1 MPGWPRGESGGY
13 PGGRHRVAHG
23 KLVGVSTQATAYA
36 PGVVLRR
43 VLTEPGRR
51 RFWRELA
58 WLLIGTLLSIVS
70 AVLVLAGT
78 IVGAATSPLFIGV
91 LVLAGILQLA
101 RKFGGAH
108 RALAERL
115 LGVTATA
122 PPPRPLE
129 PGLWNWVR
137 ARVGDGPGWQAFA
150 YFLVRLPV
158 ALVEL
163 FFTVSFLLYSLAAIA
178 YPFVWQAMHG
188 QAMPVFDIRSERW
201 ASSLGYAAT
210 GVLVLFATP
219 WLVHGILAADRLL
232 VRVLIDRVTLAEQ
245 LRVLFGGAE
254 LSERVRDLEVS
265 RAVAVEDTT
274 VKLRRIERDL
284 HDGAQAQLVA
294 VAMKLGTAK
303 DALSESD
310 VDLDQIRALVSSA
323 HAGAKHA
330 LVELRDLARG
340 IHPPALDAGLG
351 VALSTLASRAG
362 AGVVVETEID
372 RRPPPSV
379 ETILYFTAAELLT
392 NATKH
397 GGRPVRISVT
407 SPDGLLRLAVR
418 DEGDGG
424 AAPTP
429 GGGLAGL
436 ADRVRTVDGTL
447 RVDSPEGGPTVITV
461 DIPLRR

>member
-1 MPGWPRGESGGY
+1 M
-13 PGGRHRVAHG
+13 
-23 KLVGVSTQATAYA
+23 STQAAAYA
-36 PGVVLRR
+36 PGAVLRR
-43 VLTEPGRR
+43 VLTEPARG
-51 RFWRELA
+51 RFWRELG
-58 WLLIGTLLSIVS
+58 WLLSSTPLSIVS

-78 IVGAATSPLFIGV
+78 AVGMATSPLFIGL
-91 LVLAGILQLA
+91 LVLAGVLQLA
-101 RKFGGAH
+101 REFGRAH
-108 RALAERL
+108 RALAGRL

-122 PPPRPLE
+122 PPRRPLE
-129 PGLWNWVR
+129 PGLWNWIR
-137 ARVGDGPGWQAFA
+137 ARVGDGPGWRAFA
-150 YFLVRLPV
+150 YLLLRLPV

-163 FFTVSFLLYSLAAIA
+163 FFTGSFLLYAIAAIL
-178 YPFVWQAMHG
+178 YPLLWQAMDG
-188 QAMPVFDIRSERW
+188 QAMPVFDIRSEHW

-219 WLVHGILAADRLL
+219 WLVHGILALDRVL
-232 VRVLIDRVTLAEQ
+232 VRALIGRATLAEQ
-245 LRVLFGGAE
+245 LRALFGGAE

-294 VAMKLGTAK
+294 VAMKLGSAK
-303 DALSESD
+303 DALAESD
-310 VDLDQIRALVSSA
+310 VDLDQLRALVSSA

-351 VALSTLASRAG
+351 VALSTLASSAG
-362 AGVVVETEID
+362 GGVVVETEID

-397 GGRPVRISVT
+397 GGLPARIAVT
-407 SPDGLLRLAVR
+407 SPDGLLRLTVH

-424 AAPTP
+424 AAVVP

-447 RVDSPEGGPTVITV
+447 RIDSPEGGPTVITV